1 MVAPL
6 PPLPL
11 LPMPAVTRTPAP
23 AAAAVVTRVRPPAPA
38 GAPPPPA
45 PALAAGAP
53 SAAAVVTPPPA
64 VPVGGPLPHP
74 LTASLLPAGAPAAA
88 VAPPPPPPVPPQAAA
103 AAYNPPREYHP
114 PPSVASAAAPLPVP
128 AAGRPADGA
137 AAQRMFALTPSSPS
151 AGVEAPA
158 PATLA
163 AGLTVPPAA
172 AAAGDDEEDGEQVH
186 GGPGAVAA
194 APVVHPSPG
203 AAAVAAAP
211 DATAVAAAPDGTAA
225 HAGAG
230 ASDPTG
236 AAADADDDAGGAEE
250 PLEDTS
256 PDIKVA
262 SSATNGRFTGVVL
275 ESQPEG
281 CDHNITRLSY
291 MVYKLIQSV
300 EVHSVIV
307 MPCRT
312 TALWMPAVVTH
323 LEFET
328 PGGLNV
334 TCVDT
339 TPEVSQT
346 RLINAFNDT
355 GAAIVNGTLETI
367 PSLPKAQM
375 VVSWYGFQEW
385 GVRGSWDFL
394 GAIKQH
400 GVDWVAFNN
409 HGTATNGEAPGG
421 RKAINVRKAPYHL
434 GAPARVVK
442 GVSLAP
448 DSDLSLVLYDTSN
461 MREGM

>member
-1 MVAPL
+1 
-6 PPLPL
+6 
-11 LPMPAVTRTPAP
+11 
-23 AAAAVVTRVRPPAPA
+23 
-38 GAPPPPA
+38 
-45 PALAAGAP
+45 
-53 SAAAVVTPPPA
+53 
-64 VPVGGPLPHP
+64 
-74 LTASLLPAGAPAAA
+74 LTASLLPAAATAA
-88 VAPPPPPPVPPQAAA
+88 VADALSPLPPLPPQPGA
-103 AAYNPPREYHP
+103 AAYSPPREYHP
-114 PPSVASAAAPLPVP
+114 PPSAASPSASLPLQAAA
-128 AAGRPADGA
+128 RPADGA
-137 AAQRMFALTPSSPS
+137 AAQQTFALSPSSLS
-151 AGVEAPA
+151 AVAEAPA
-158 PATLA
+158 AAATAVAATPA

-172 AAAGDDEEDGEQVH
+172 AAGGDDEEDGEQVH
-186 GGPGAVAA
+186 GGAGAVAA
-194 APVVHPSPG
+194 APVATPSPDAAAG
-203 AAAVAAAP
+203 AAAP
-211 DATAVAAAPDGTAA
+211 GGTGA

-230 ASDPTG
+230 ASGPTDG
-236 AAADADDDAGGAEE
+236 ASDAGDEAGGEEE

-262 SSATNGRFTGVVL
+262 SSTTNGRFTGVVL

-281 CDHNITRLSY
+281 SELNITRLSY

-300 EVHSVIV
+300 EVRSVIV

-328 PGGLNV
+328 PGGLKV

-339 TPEVSQT
+339 TPEVSQA
-346 RLINAFNDT
+346 RLISAFNDT
-355 GAAIVNGTLETI
+355 GAVIVNGTLETI
-367 PSLPKAQM
+367 PALPKAQM